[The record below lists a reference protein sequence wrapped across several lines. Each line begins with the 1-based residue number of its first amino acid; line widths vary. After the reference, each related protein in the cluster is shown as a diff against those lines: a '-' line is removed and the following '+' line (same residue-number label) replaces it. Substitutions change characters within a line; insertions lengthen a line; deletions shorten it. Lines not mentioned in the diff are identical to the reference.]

1 MEFKKRGQLSFFV
14 LAGIVII
21 IALSILFYFST
32 LNVNKP
38 EIDTIVLSFD
48 IKEIEDRIDSCLK
61 EMMPKIADLMAS
73 NGGFIDLK
81 NAPFKMEF
89 SFIKDEWRKTVAY
102 GLFEDKIVLIGND
115 GLEYQIENYL
125 EENIPLCARVNN
137 LGVDYEGKINVVAKV
152 MPDNINVNVVYPL
165 IFKKGDLTWK
175 TRDKYMLNLKSK
187 LGLMRDL
194 SQEIVEQQ
202 NRNNGFISFSDL
214 DAKGIK
220 ISMNP
225 VDKDTT
231 VFLLN
236 DESSSL
242 SFMFGSGRRNE

>member
-1 MEFKKRGQLSFFV
+1 MEFKKRGQLSLFV

-38 EIDTIVLSFD
+38 KMDTVVFSFD

-102 GLFEDKIVLIGND
+102 GLFEDKIVLIGNN

-125 EENIPLCARVNN
+125 EERIPLCAEVNK
-137 LGVDYEGKINVVAKV
+137 LGIDYEGEINVIAKV
-152 MPDNINVNVVYPL
+152 IPNNINVITDKTAINL
-165 IFKKGDLTWK
+165 FIFFIYLT
-175 TRDKYMLNLKSK
+175 
-187 LGLMRDL
+187 
-194 SQEIVEQQ
+194 
-202 NRNNGFISFSDL
+202 
-214 DAKGIK
+214 K
-220 ISMNP
+220 ITS
-225 VDKDTT
+225 
-231 VFLLN
+231 
-236 DESSSL
+236 
-242 SFMFGSGRRNE
+242 